1 MSFKKRR
8 AIKRIRRSQR
18 IIFNLTHE
26 GEHIMTSSQE
36 QRVRDLRLEISGLSK
51 KFNIEVRE

>member
-1 MSFKKRR
+1 
-8 AIKRIRRSQR
+8 
-18 IIFNLTHE
+18 
-26 GEHIMTSSQE
+26 MTSSQE